1 MLRFH
6 TNTDVSD
13 CQTHMVAFAA
23 SRALI
28 DTLKAEVPIWKEQLF
43 ESGAAH
49 WVGLPADAE
58 AGATPA

>member
-23 SRALI
+23 SRADQQPTRTITNALHGI
-28 DTLKAEVPIWKEQLF
+28 SAVQQEIENDLLQLDTIRAND
-43 ESGAAH
+43 G
-49 WVGLPADAE
+49 
-58 AGATPA
+58 